1 MLDHKNVEKFREEL
15 KADSSKNQSKIKG
28 DKQSSDPNKAN
39 ALYKGGDK
47 ENQNKV
53 SKQGSMSSNNGE
65 TVQTSLV
72 DGSTESSQL
81 NPDEVISL
89 IGLQWQDEL
98 KRVKQIDL
106 QQTNKKE
113 ITSTT
118 LVEGGHA
125 EIEDDTILFIYG
137 NAYEIVLN
145 NQAFQQTIE
154 KIQFQYILFDF
165 LIETRQLQILSQF
178 VKLKELVLKD
188 NYISSLLQLA
198 KLEVLKTLKYITIEN
213 SPLNQCQFLK
223 EFIVYRFPQITKING
238 KDVTNLDKQKARQQF
253 QQFDKILQLP
263 EKFYNAE
270 NTRSFNFEQMQGDN
284 LKKDKHFMKTFQKQ
298 IVETSE
304 KFINQLVPQIVEKK
318 SKEIQA

>member
-1 MLDHKNVEKFREEL
+1 M
-15 KADSSKNQSKIKG
+15 
-28 DKQSSDPNKAN
+28 
-39 ALYKGGDK
+39 
-47 ENQNKV
+47 
-53 SKQGSMSSNNGE
+53 
-65 TVQTSLV
+65 
-72 DGSTESSQL
+72 
-81 NPDEVISL
+81 
-89 IGLQWQDEL
+89 
-98 KRVKQIDL
+98 
-106 QQTNKKE
+106 
-113 ITSTT
+113 
-118 LVEGGHA
+118 
-125 EIEDDTILFIYG
+125 
-137 NAYEIVLN
+137 
-145 NQAFQQTIE
+145 
-154 KIQFQYILFDF
+154 
-165 LIETRQLQILSQF
+165 
-178 VKLKELVLKD
+178 
-188 NYISSLLQLA
+188 
-198 KLEVLKTLKYITIEN
+198 LKTLKYITIEN